1 MLYRQKH
8 NSLRHFTYL
17 PGSRQDCPTATR
29 CVAFYQ
35 ITEVLF
41 GNNLV
46 WGRKKTWGESQST
59 PQVCTFGKWSLSPID
74 FLWEKVYTLG
84 KGVDWD
90 LAKDYI
96 VFFSTTAFLV
106 FLPSKYWSCYPHSSN
121 GILLFFLFLLTN
133 LAGVMH
139 SRGNGF
145 MDKRRGKHQW
155 VTPLSQLVMFVPF
168 CLPYFSSIL

>member
-1 MLYRQKH
+1 MDDNGLVAIKKTSLEHGLRMCQCSVLYRQKH

-46 WGRKKTWGESQST
+46 WGRKKTLHCIFFYYSI
-59 PQVCTFGKWSLSPID
+59 PCIFAFKILVLLPTFQQWH
-74 FLWEKVYTLG
+74 
-84 KGVDWD
+84 
-90 LAKDYI
+90 
-96 VFFSTTAFLV
+96 
-106 FLPSKYWSCYPHSSN
+106 PS
-121 GILLFFLFLLTN
+121 FFLFTTN
-133 LAGVMH
+133 LVGVMH

-145 MDKRRGKHQW
+145 MERGG
-155 VTPLSQLVMFVPF
+155 VNTSQ
-168 CLPYFSSIL
+168 

>member
-1 MLYRQKH
+1 MCQCSVLYRQKH

-46 WGRKKTWGESQST
+46 WGRKKTLH
-59 PQVCTFGKWSLSPID
+59 CI
-74 FLWEKVYTLG
+74 
-84 KGVDWD
+84 
-90 LAKDYI
+90 
-96 VFFSTTAFLV
+96 
-106 FLPSKYWSCYPHSSN
+106 
-121 GILLFFLFLLTN
+121 FFLLQHSLYFCLQNNGSATHIPAMASCSFSFILFTTN
-133 LAGVMH
+133 LAVVMH
-139 SRGNGF
+139 SRGNGC
-145 MDKRRGKHQW
+145 MDKGRGKHQS
-155 VTPLSQLVMFVPF
+155 VTPLSQLVLFVPF